1 MIKMKKSC
9 IALLLCV
16 LFIFAL
22 CCTGCQSSGAKTE
35 QTTPAA
41 AETAAPEDGAAQ
53 ELDWPK
59 RTITIQ
65 TTEPGG
71 DMDYMARLLAAKMT
85 EDLGV
90 TVVVANNEGAVPP
103 IRNMLAADSDGYTI
117 WVGKTSL
124 PIEQALGS
132 MDDIDLSNDITY
144 ICNLVDNPALC
155 ITVKPELG
163 VNTIQELIDLSKT
176 MPGELCIT
184 DNIGSNTNVTC
195 MLLEQAGAEL
205 TEVDVGG
212 TSAKMAAFLGEHC
225 QVMVCS
231 YPSQK
236 DYVEAG
242 EFVVLGQV
250 SAERNSMYPDVPTC
264 KEQGFD
270 IVFDTSL
277 FVGVKAG
284 TDEAIVNYLSDYFKD
299 IVSNDASF
307 AEDVGTAQYMVP
319 AWRDGES
326 VAKDLADKA
335 QLLVDIGFVE

>member
-1 MIKMKKSC
+1 MRRNQ
-9 IALLLCV
+9 IALLLSA
-16 LFIFAL
+16 LLLFAL
-22 CCTGCQSSGAKTE
+22 CCSGCQSGGAPSD
-35 QTTPAA
+35 QPPATTDTQPPAD
-41 AETAAPEDGAAQ
+41 TADGQA
-53 ELDWPK
+53 LDWPK

-103 IRNMLAADSDGYTI
+103 IRNMLSADSDGYTI

-132 MDDIDLSNDITY
+132 MDDIDLSEDITY

-163 VNTIQELIDLSKT
+163 VQTIQELIDLSKT
-176 MPGELCIT
+176 KPGELCIT

-195 MLLEQAGAEL
+195 SLLEQAGAEL

-212 TSAKMAAFLGEHC
+212 TSAKMAAFLGGHC

-250 SAERNSMYPDVPTC
+250 SAERNAMYPDVPTC

-284 TDEAIVNYLSDYFKD
+284 TDEAIVSYLSDYFKG
-299 IVSNDASF
+299 IVEDDASF

-319 AWRDGES
+319 AWRDGTA

-335 QLLVDIGFVE
+335 QLLVDIGFAE

>member
-1 MIKMKKSC
+1 MKKTC
-9 IALLLCV
+9 IALLLCMV
-16 LFIFAL
+16 MILML
-22 CCTGCQSSGAKTE
+22 CTGCKSTE
-35 QTTPAA
+35 TASPNETPAA
-41 AETAAPEDGAAQ
+41 AEPAAETAPDETATQ
-53 ELDWPK
+53 TLDWPK

-71 DMDYMARLLAAKMT
+71 DMDYMARLLAQKMT

-90 TVVVANNEGAVPP
+90 NVVVANNEGAVVPL
-103 IRNMLAADSDGYTI
+103 RNTLANDADGYTI
-117 WVGKTSL
+117 WIGKTSL

-132 MDDIDLSNDITY
+132 MDDIDLNSQVTFIG
-144 ICNLVDNPALC
+144 NLVDNPALC

-195 MLLEQAGAEL
+195 MLLEKAGAEL

-212 TSAKMAAFLGEHC
+212 TSAKMAAFLGDHC

-242 EFVVLGQV
+242 EFVILGQV
-250 SAERNSMYPDVPTC
+250 SAERNPMYPEVPTL
-264 KEQGFD
+264 KEQGTD

-277 FVGVKAG
+277 FVAVKAG
-284 TDEAIVNYLSDYFKD
+284 TDDAIVSFLADYFQN
-299 IVSNDASF
+299 IVENDTTF
-307 AEDVGTAQYMVP
+307 AEEVGSAQFMVP

-326 VAKDLADKA
+326 VKTDLADKA
-335 QLLVDIGFVE
+335 QMLIDIGFAEG